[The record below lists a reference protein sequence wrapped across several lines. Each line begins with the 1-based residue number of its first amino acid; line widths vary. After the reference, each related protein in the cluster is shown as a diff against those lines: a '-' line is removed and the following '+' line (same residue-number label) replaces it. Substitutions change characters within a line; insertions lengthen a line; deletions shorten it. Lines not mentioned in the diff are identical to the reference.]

1 VTGSSEAG
9 PRAFAPGDSKQARE
23 LIEGTLGGT
32 PYMERALEL
41 LSAVARQDPESR
53 ARVVVRDGAM
63 TSLSFYG
70 PVAGASGA
78 WRIGL
83 LLFAA
88 RVEPQT
94 VGRAMLSAVAD
105 DARDA
110 GARLLLAE
118 VPADAVL
125 GRTLSLLRANGFKQE
140 ARIPD
145 FFRQGVALLFL
156 RRELERTIP

>member
-1 VTGSSEAG
+1 
-9 PRAFAPGDSKQARE
+9 
-23 LIEGTLGGT
+23 
-32 PYMERALEL
+32 MERAMEL
-41 LSAVARQDPESR
+41 LSAVARQDPETR
-53 ARVVVRDGAM
+53 AIVLVRDDAM
-63 TSLSFYG
+63 TALSFYG

-83 LLFAA
+83 LVIGPRA
-88 RVEPQT
+88 EPQM
-94 VGRAMLSAVAD
+94 VGRAMLSAIVD

-118 VPADAVL
+118 LPADPVL
-125 GRTLSLLRANGFKQE
+125 GRTLSLLRSNGFKQE

-156 RRELERTIP
+156 RREL